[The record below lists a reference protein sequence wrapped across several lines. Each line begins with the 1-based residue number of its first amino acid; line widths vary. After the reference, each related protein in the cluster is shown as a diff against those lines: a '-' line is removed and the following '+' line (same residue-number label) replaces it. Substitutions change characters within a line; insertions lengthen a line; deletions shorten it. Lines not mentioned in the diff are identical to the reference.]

1 MSPRKKVKEPTNQE
15 LFDKVLSILK
25 QIKKE
30 LGAGLTENIY
40 ENAICYELQKN
51 GIQYTQQEI
60 IIVKHN
66 GICIGNL
73 RADICIHK
81 MKMVIELKA
90 IDTLYDKNN
99 WQILQ
104 QIKFLNFDCGI
115 LFNFNQKT
123 NADDFQYVIFS
134 KSQTNDT
141 TINCIN
147 SVGKKITYNFEQND

>member
-1 MSPRKKVKEPTNQE
+1 MSPRKKVKELTTQE

-30 LGAGLTENIY
+30 LGPGLTENIY

-51 GIQYTQQEI
+51 GIQHTQQEI

-81 MKMVIELKA
+81 IEMVVELKA

-99 WQILQ
+99 WQLIQ

-115 LFNFNQKT
+115 LFNFNQK
-123 NADDFQYVIFS
+123 NDEDDFQYVMMQKS
-134 KSQTNDT
+134 KTDNT
-141 TINCIN
+141 KIN
-147 SVGKKITYNFEQND
+147 SVNSEGKKITYNF